1 MRGLLVCAISA
12 LCPLAA
18 VGEPADPELTAAL
31 QVGCVVPTTAVA
43 VPAGAFATEAEMVA
57 TASSFKAR
65 DAEATTYARCVND
78 AAARMLVDAAL
89 PEPRR
94 SAVQAAQGELID
106 AAIVPVE
113 RIAADFNRQLRCFRG
128 RELGVSSCMTPA
140 ALPPGSTPPKPIHV
154 SRRAA
159 SAMGNCYPVEA
170 RSDGNE
176 GQLMMLVLVGE
187 DGTVKKTQL
196 PEGIVDWQRKAAD
209 CLAGKM
215 RYEPAR
221 LADGKPFPAVAIVPI
236 TFSLASDLA
245 DYASVVYSKLAS
257 TEEEMAQIH
266 RSCYPVELLPSGLSG
281 EVLYRVRLSAL
292 GRVTKLELLRSSG
305 DTRIDEA
312 GRCIV
317 EGYEFEPARRGGRP
331 LVSTFPWSVK
341 VLPPKP

>member
-1 MRGLLVCAISA
+1 MRGFLVCAIGA
-12 LCPLAA
+12 LYPLAA
-18 VGEPADPELTAAL
+18 FGESADPELTAAL
-31 QVGCVVPTTAVA
+31 QVGCVVPTTAVT
-43 VPAGAFATEAEMVA
+43 VPAGATATEAEMVA
-57 TASSFKAR
+57 TASAFKAR
-65 DAEATTYARCVND
+65 DAEATAYARCVDD
-78 AAARMLVDAAL
+78 AAARMLADDAL
-89 PEPRR
+89 PEARR
-94 SAVQAAQGELID
+94 SAVQAAQGQLVD

-128 RELGVSSCMTPA
+128 RDLGASPCMTPA
-140 ALPPGSTPPKPIHV
+140 ALPPGSTPPKAIPS
-154 SRRAA
+154 SRRAE
-159 SAMGNCYPVEA
+159 SARDNCYPDEA
-170 RSDGNE
+170 RRDGNE

-187 DGTVKKTQL
+187 DGTIKRSRL
-196 PEGIVDWQRKAAD
+196 PEGAVDWQRKAAE

-221 LADGKPFPAVAIVPI
+221 LADGTPFPAVAIVPI

-245 DYASVVYSKLAS
+245 DYAPVVYAKPAS
-257 TEEEMAQIH
+257 TEEEIAQIH

-281 EVLYRVRLSAL
+281 EVLYRIRLSAL

-305 DTRIDEA
+305 DARIDEA

-331 LVSTFPWSVK
+331 LVSTFPWTVK